1 MKKYFKIFFTFLK
14 FGFLAFGGPVAQINM
29 IREKLVKVE
38 KWVNQ
43 KRFNRALSL
52 YQVLP
57 GPEAHEMCVYL
68 GMVKAGRL
76 GGFLAGLGFMLPGFI
91 FIFILAY
98 FYKLLGPVILLPLF
112 IGAKPAVAALIIKAS
127 HKISEHILINKKLIL
142 IGILSF
148 VLTWLGLNFLINILI
163 CGTCYYLFIKKNN
176 ILAIAIGIISLS
188 IAVTGYLNI
197 ELLKYFSTYQSNSSL
212 LLEGL
217 KAGLLSFGGA
227 YTALPFLKSGIVG
240 NYIDVTENVFND
252 GIALTGVLP
261 TPLLMFGTFLGY
273 MATGVNGAIIVTI
286 AIFLPAFLFT
296 LVGHK
301 YFEKI
306 LKHKPL
312 HGFLDGVS
320 AGVVGILIIT
330 AIDFLIPIMN
340 SSIFIIF
347 LFLLSLGILYTFKS
361 RFIMPI
367 VILASTIIGYIF
379 S

>member
-1 MKKYFKIFFTFLK
+1 MKKYFNIFVTFLK
-14 FGFLAFGGPVAQINM
+14 LGFLAFGGPVAQINM
-29 IREKLVKVE
+29 IREKLVRVE

-68 GMVKAGRL
+68 GRVKAGRL
-76 GGFLAGLGFMLPGFI
+76 GGFLAGLGFMLPGFV
-91 FIFILAY
+91 FIFTLAY
-98 FYKLLGPVILLPLF
+98 FYKLLGPAILLPF
-112 IGAKPAVAALIIKAS
+112 FVGAKPAVAALIVKAS
-127 HKISEHILINKKLIL
+127 HKISEHILINKRLIL

-163 CGTCYYLFIKKNN
+163 CGSCYYLYIRKKNN
-176 ILAIAIGIISLS
+176 FAISLVVISLS
-188 IAVTGYLNI
+188 ITFTGYLNI
-197 ELLKYFSTYQSNSSL
+197 ELFQHFSNSKSESGL
-212 LLEGL
+212 FLEGL

-240 NYIDVTENVFND
+240 NYIDVTENVFTD

-273 MATGVNGAIIVTI
+273 MATGVDGALLVTV

-296 LVGHK
+296 LIGHK

-306 LKHKPL
+306 LIHKPL

-320 AGVVGILIIT
+320 AGVAGILIIT
-330 AIDFLIPIMN
+330 AIDFLIPVMN
-340 SSIFIIF
+340 SNIFIIL
-347 LFLLSLGILYTFKS
+347 LFISSLAILYAFKS
-361 RFIMPI
+361 RFIIPI
-367 VILASTIIGYIF
+367 VILISAVIGYGL
-379 S
+379 

>member
-1 MKKYFKIFFTFLK
+1 MKEYFKIFITFLK
-14 FGFLAFGGPVAQINM
+14 LGFLAFGGPVAQINM
-29 IREKLVKVE
+29 IREKLVRVE

-76 GGFLAGLGFMLPGFI
+76 GGFLAGLGFMLPGFV
-91 FIFILAY
+91 FIFTLAY
-98 FYKLLGPVILLPLF
+98 LYKLLGSAILLPF
-112 IGAKPAVAALIIKAS
+112 FVGAKPAVAALIVKAS
-127 HKISEHILINKKLIL
+127 HKISEHILINKRLIL
-142 IGILSF
+142 IGVLSF

-163 CGTCYYLFIKKNN
+163 CGSCYYLCIKKKN
-176 ILAIAIGIISLS
+176 ILAILLVVISLS
-188 IAVTGYLNI
+188 IAFTGYLNI
-197 ELLKYFSTYQSNSSL
+197 ELFQHFSNSKSESGL
-212 LLEGL
+212 FLEGL

-227 YTALPFLKSGIVG
+227 YTALPFLKSGIIG
-240 NYIDVTENVFND
+240 NYIDVTENVFTD

-273 MATGVNGAIIVTI
+273 MATGVNGALLVTV

-296 LVGHK
+296 LIGHK

-306 LKHKPL
+306 LIHKPL

-320 AGVVGILIIT
+320 AGVAGILIIT
-330 AIDFLIPIMN
+330 AIDFLIPVMN
-340 SSIFIIF
+340 SNIFIIL
-347 LFLLSLGILYTFKS
+347 LFISSLAILYAFKS
-361 RFIMPI
+361 RFIIPI
-367 VILASTIIGYIF
+367 VILISAVIGYKL
-379 S
+379 

>member
-1 MKKYFKIFFTFLK
+1 MKEYFKIFITFLK
-14 FGFLAFGGPVAQINM
+14 LGFLAFGGPVAQINM
-29 IREKLVKVE
+29 IREKLVRVE

-76 GGFLAGLGFMLPGFI
+76 GGFLAGLGFMLPGFV
-91 FIFILAY
+91 FIFTLAY
-98 FYKLLGPVILLPLF
+98 FYKLLGPAILLPF
-112 IGAKPAVAALIIKAS
+112 FVGAKPAVAALIVKAS

-148 VLTWLGLNFLINILI
+148 GLTWLGLNFLINILI
-163 CGTCYYLFIKKNN
+163 CGSCYYLCIKKKN
-176 ILAIAIGIISLS
+176 ILAILLVVISLS
-188 IAVTGYLNI
+188 IAFTGYLNI
-197 ELLKYFSTYQSNSSL
+197 ELFQHFSNSKSESGL
-212 LLEGL
+212 FLEGL

-240 NYIDVTENVFND
+240 NYIDVTENVFTD

-273 MATGVNGAIIVTI
+273 MATGVDGALLVTV

-296 LVGHK
+296 LIGHK

-306 LKHKPL
+306 LIHKPI

-320 AGVVGILIIT
+320 AGVAGILIIT
-330 AIDFLIPIMN
+330 AIDFLIPVMN
-340 SSIFIIF
+340 SNIFIIL
-347 LFLLSLGILYTFKS
+347 LFISSLAILYAFKS
-361 RFIMPI
+361 RFIIPI
-367 VILASTIIGYIF
+367 VILMSAVIGYGL
-379 S
+379 

>member
-1 MKKYFKIFFTFLK
+1 MKEYFKIFITFLK
-14 FGFLAFGGPVAQINM
+14 LGFLAFGGPVAQINM
-29 IREKLVKVE
+29 IREKLVRVE

-76 GGFLAGLGFMLPGFI
+76 GGFLAGLGFMLPGFV
-91 FIFILAY
+91 FIFTLAY
-98 FYKLLGPVILLPLF
+98 FYKLLGPAILLPF
-112 IGAKPAVAALIIKAS
+112 FVGAKPAVAALIVKAS

-163 CGTCYYLFIKKNN
+163 CGSCYYLCIKKKNN
-176 ILAIAIGIISLS
+176 FAISLVVISLS
-188 IAVTGYLNI
+188 ITFTGYLNI
-197 ELLKYFSTYQSNSSL
+197 ELFQHFSNSKSESGL
-212 LLEGL
+212 FLEGL

-240 NYIDVTENVFND
+240 NYIDVTENVFTD

-273 MATGVNGAIIVTI
+273 MATGVDGALLVTV

-296 LVGHK
+296 LIGHK

-306 LKHKPL
+306 LIHKPL

-320 AGVVGILIIT
+320 AGVAGILIIT
-330 AIDFLIPIMN
+330 AIDFLIPVMN
-340 SSIFIIF
+340 SNIFIIL
-347 LFLLSLGILYTFKS
+347 LFISSLAILYAFKS
-361 RFIMPI
+361 RFIIPI
-367 VILASTIIGYIF
+367 VILISAVIGYGL
-379 S
+379 

>member
-1 MKKYFKIFFTFLK
+1 MMKEYFKIFIIFLK
-14 FGFLAFGGPVAQINM
+14 LGFLAFGGPVAQINM
-29 IREKLVKVE
+29 IREKLVRVE

-76 GGFLAGLGFMLPGFI
+76 GGFLAGLGFMLPGFV
-91 FIFILAY
+91 FIFTLAY
-98 FYKLLGPVILLPLF
+98 FYKLLGPAILLPF
-112 IGAKPAVAALIIKAS
+112 FVGAKPAVAALIVKAS

-148 VLTWLGLNFLINILI
+148 VLTWFGLNFLINILI
-163 CGTCYYLFIKKNN
+163 CSSCYYLCIKKKNN
-176 ILAIAIGIISLS
+176 LAISLVVISLF
-188 IAVTGYLNI
+188 ITFTGYLNI
-197 ELLKYFSTYQSNSSL
+197 ELFQHFSNSKSESGL
-212 LLEGL
+212 FLEGL

-240 NYIDVTENVFND
+240 NYIDVTENVFTD

-273 MATGVNGAIIVTI
+273 MATGVDGALLVTV

-296 LVGHK
+296 LIGHK

-306 LKHKPL
+306 LIHKPL

-320 AGVVGILIIT
+320 AGVAGILIIT
-330 AIDFLIPIMN
+330 AIDFLIPVMN
-340 SSIFIIF
+340 SNILIIVLFIS
-347 LFLLSLGILYTFKS
+347 SLAILYAFKS
-361 RFIMPI
+361 RFIIPI
-367 VILASTIIGYIF
+367 VILISAVIGYKL
-379 S
+379 

>member
-240 NYIDVTENVFND
+240 NYVDVTENVFND

>member
-1 MKKYFKIFFTFLK
+1 MKEYFKIFITFLK
-14 FGFLAFGGPVAQINM
+14 LGFLAFGGPVAQINM
-29 IREKLVKVE
+29 IREKLVRVE

-76 GGFLAGLGFMLPGFI
+76 GGFLAGLGFMLPGFV
-91 FIFILAY
+91 FIFTLAY
-98 FYKLLGPVILLPLF
+98 FYKLLGPAILLPF
-112 IGAKPAVAALIIKAS
+112 FVGAKPAVAALIVKAS

-148 VLTWLGLNFLINILI
+148 VLTWLGLNFLNNILI
-163 CGTCYYLFIKKNN
+163 CGSCYYLCIKKKNN
-176 ILAIAIGIISLS
+176 LAISLVVISLF
-188 IAVTGYLNI
+188 ITFTGYLNI
-197 ELLKYFSTYQSNSSL
+197 ELFQHFSNSKSESGL
-212 LLEGL
+212 FLEGL

-240 NYIDVTENVFND
+240 NYIDVTENVFTD

-273 MATGVNGAIIVTI
+273 MATGVDGALLVTV

-296 LVGHK
+296 LIGHK

-306 LKHKPL
+306 LIHKPL

-320 AGVVGILIIT
+320 AGVAGILIIT
-330 AIDFLIPIMN
+330 AIDFLIPVMN
-340 SSIFIIF
+340 SNILIIVLFIS
-347 LFLLSLGILYTFKS
+347 SLAILYTFKS
-361 RFIMPI
+361 RFIIPI
-367 VILASTIIGYIF
+367 VILISAVIGYGL
-379 S
+379 

>member
-1 MKKYFKIFFTFLK
+1 MQEYYKIFITFLK
-14 FGFLAFGGPVAQINM
+14 LGFLAFGGPVAQINM
-29 IREKLVKVE
+29 IREKLVRAE
-38 KWVNQ
+38 KWVSQ

-76 GGFLAGLGFMLPGFI
+76 GGFLAGLGFMLPGFV
-91 FIFILAY
+91 FIFTLAY
-98 FYKLLGPVILLPLF
+98 FYKLLGPAILLPF
-112 IGAKPAVAALIIKAS
+112 FVGAKPAVAALIVKAS

-148 VLTWLGLNFLINILI
+148 GLTWLGLNFLINILI
-163 CGTCYYLFIKKNN
+163 CGSCYYLCIKKKN
-176 ILAIAIGIISLS
+176 ILAILLVVISLS
-188 IAVTGYLNI
+188 IAFTGYLNI
-197 ELLKYFSTYQSNSSL
+197 ELFQHFSNSKSESGL
-212 LLEGL
+212 FLEGL

-240 NYIDVTENVFND
+240 NYIDVTENVFTD

-273 MATGVNGAIIVTI
+273 MATGVDGALLVTV

-296 LVGHK
+296 LIGHK

-306 LKHKPL
+306 LKHKPI

-320 AGVVGILIIT
+320 AGVAGILIIT
-330 AIDFLIPIMN
+330 AIDFLIPVMN
-340 SSIFIIF
+340 SNISIILLFIS
-347 LFLLSLGILYTFKS
+347 SLAILYAFKS
-361 RFIMPI
+361 RFIIPI
-367 VILASTIIGYIF
+367 VILISTVIGYGL
-379 S
+379 